1 MNNTRL
7 PLDKRVEQA
16 AHERAQSLIAEF
28 PELTSVAVV
37 VDWNLPGW
45 AGDALPSAVWLPAP
59 GVHAPGAMANMQPQ
73 LARAMAMLMRA
84 HFSSVMASV
93 QERPSRE
100 DAPKHSGTD
109 QDSPGDPPG
118 NGGETGA
125 AAPQN

>member
-1 MNNTRL
+1 MSNTRL

-16 AHERAQSLIAEF
+16 AHEHAQSLLNEF

-45 AGDALPSAVWLPAP
+45 AGDALPSAIWLPAP

-84 HFSSVMASV
+84 HFSSVAGM

-100 DAPKHSGTD
+100 EPPKHPGPD
-109 QDSPGDPPG
+109 QSASGDPTG
-118 NGGETGA
+118 HGRETGA
-125 AAPQN
+125 PEAQN

>member
-1 MNNTRL
+1 MTTPRL

-16 AHERAQSLIAEF
+16 AHEHAQSLLAEF

-45 AGDALPSAVWLPAP
+45 AGDSLPAAVWLPAP

-84 HFSSVMASV
+84 HFGSVMAAA

-100 DAPKHSGTD
+100 DPSKRPDTDAGAQGAPESDGREGGAPK
-109 QDSPGDPPG
+109 
-118 NGGETGA
+118 A
-125 AAPQN
+125 